1 MPSLRTGRRRGPLGI
16 AAGVLAVAAIA
27 MLIFAGTGSAKPNDA
42 AAHSRVKAGGTV
54 TMALPPST
62 VVNYIF
68 PFMGLQFFSVYNIS
82 YMQQNLFRPL
92 YWFGRGS
99 TPALNPAISLA
110 ALPKYTKN
118 NTVVTINL
126 KPYKWSNG
134 ESVTAQQV
142 VFWMNILKV
151 QKLGWAA
158 YSPGGMPDDVKS
170 VVANSPTKVT
180 ITLTGP
186 TNPGWFT
193 YNQLSQI
200 TPFPMAWDISATGQ
214 KAGSEACGKAPY
226 AKVVVKT
233 DKKNSKVT
241 PTSPEAKSCE
251 KVFEY
256 LSRQSG
262 FDPKNPKAP
271 NNSLKTY
278 ATNPLWQVVDGPWHL
293 TKFDSA
299 GTFTLEPNPK
309 YSGPVKPK
317 IDKVVMLPYTSNAA
331 EFNALVGGKIDVGY
345 LPYEDVTSPAKSPLV
360 PGKNH
365 PRLSDF
371 NIDPWYGWGI
381 YYIVP
386 NFNSTGNNGQ
396 AGKIMKQLYFRQ
408 AFQLLINQPLY
419 IEKLNKGYGVPTY
432 GPVPVLPKNPFATKF
447 AASNPYSYNPK
458 RAIAL
463 LTAHG
468 WKVDP
473 KNVTTCADAAKCGV
487 PAGTKLQ
494 FTLPYAVGSAT
505 TKQLM
510 EAEQAS
516 WQQAG
521 IKVTLSVGSFNT
533 VIGNAVPCTGKSCTW
548 EMAFW
553 GGWIYAP
560 DFYPSG
566 ELLFQTGAGSNSGSY
581 SDKKNDALIRD
592 TNFGD
597 ATLAAWQNY
606 LVTQLPVFW
615 QPNAAAQITEI
626 RKGLN
631 GVVPQNPLQSINPE
645 AWSFTK

>member
-1 MPSLRTGRRRGPLGI
+1 MPSLRTGRRGPLGA

-42 AAHSRVKAGGTV
+42 ATHSSAKAGGTV
-54 TMALPPST
+54 SMALPPST

-82 YMQQNLFRPL
+82 YMQQLMYRPL
-92 YWFGRGS
+92 YWFGRGTS
-99 TPALNPAISLA
+99 PALNPLISLA
-110 ALPKYTKN
+110 SLPKYSKN
-118 NTVVTINL
+118 NTVVSFTL

-214 KAGSEACGKAPY
+214 KAGSEACAKAPY

-241 PTSPEAKSCE
+241 PVSPEAKSCE

-278 ATNPLWQVVDGPWHL
+278 ATNPLWQIVDGPWHL
-293 TKFDSA
+293 TKFDSS
-299 GTFTLEPNPK
+299 GNVTMVPNPK

-317 IDKVVMLPYTSNAA
+317 IDKFVLLPFTSNAA

-345 LPYEDVTSPAKSPLV
+345 LPFEDVTSPAKSPLV

-365 PRLSDF
+365 PRLEKDF
-371 NIDPWYGWGI
+371 NIDAWYGWGI

-386 NFNSTGNNGQ
+386 NFNSTGNGGQ
-396 AGKIMKQLYFRQ
+396 AGKIFKQLYFRQ

-419 IEKLNKGYGVPTY
+419 LEKLYKNYGTPTY

-447 AASNPYSYNPK
+447 AASEPVLVQPEEGDRPAHVARLEG
-458 RAIAL
+458 RAEGRHELHRRREVRRARRHEAPVL
-463 LTAHG
+463 ASVRDRLG
-468 WKVDP
+468 CDE
-473 KNVTTCADAAKCGV
+473 ADDGGGAGVVAAGRHQ
-487 PAGTKLQ
+487 GE
-494 FTLPYAVGSAT
+494 S
-505 TKQLM
+505 
-510 EAEQAS
+510 
-516 WQQAG
+516 
-521 IKVTLSVGSFNT
+521 
-533 VIGNAVPCTGKSCTW
+533 
-548 EMAFW
+548 
-553 GGWIYAP
+553 
-560 DFYPSG
+560 DRG
-566 ELLFQTGAGSNSGSY
+566 ELQHGDRQCRAVHGQVVHVGDGILGRLDLRARLLPERRV
-581 SDKKNDALIRD
+581 ALPDRSRLEQRFLLRQEERRTD
-592 TNFGD
+592 
-597 ATLAAWQNY
+597 
-606 LVTQLPVFW
+606 
-615 QPNAAAQITEI
+615 
-626 RKGLN
+626 
-631 GVVPQNPLQSINPE
+631 
-645 AWSFTK
+645 